1 MELHLIELT
10 TKEEMLAQY
19 DVMLHLYTNFT
30 YEKYDAYLTDMIP
43 HNYKQIAVFE
53 RDVCVGL
60 SGLWSGTKLWSGK
73 YLEIDNFIV
82 HPDHR
87 KKGIGKMMTDYVDAK
102 AKELGCTMIVLR
114 CFYRKLQCTSFL
126 LQSRIRSQRFSFLK
140 NYQRR
145 RFILRM
151 LLLIENSFHKSSRI
165 SASPMVKITIQLSIF
180 VPIDLFK
187 RK

>member
-1 MELHLIELT
+1 MKLHLIELT

-53 RDVCVGL
+53 GNVCVGL

-102 AKELGCTMIVLR
+102 AKELGCTMIVLDAFTGNFNAHR
-114 CFYRKLQCTSFL
+114 FYYNQGYAPKGFH
-126 LQSRIRSQRFSFLK
+126 FLK
-140 NYQRR
+140 IIN
-145 RFILRM
+145 
-151 LLLIENSFHKSSRI
+151 EDG
-165 SASPMVKITIQLSIF
+165 LS
-180 VPIDLFK
+180 
-187 RK
+187 

>member
-102 AKELGCTMIVLR
+102 AKELGCTMIVLDAFTGNFNAHR
-114 CFYRKLQCTSFL
+114 FYYNQGYAPKGFH
-126 LQSRIRSQRFSFLK
+126 FLK
-140 NYQRR
+140 IIN
-145 RFILRM
+145 
-151 LLLIENSFHKSSRI
+151 EDG
-165 SASPMVKITIQLSIF
+165 LS
-180 VPIDLFK
+180 
-187 RK
+187 